1 MAKELPKRS
10 EVKEEYTWD
19 LSAMFV
25 SKEAWEEQLAVCQ
38 SLTGELEA
46 FEGKVTA
53 SAKNLLTVLE
63 KSADAEQKLEL
74 AFSYAE
80 RLFDQDQK
88 NTAHQAM
95 SQRMHTLYTDYSS
108 RTAFIVPEILAADT
122 ELLEQYLNEE
132 PELALYRGQIQEI
145 QRRKAHSLSSEM
157 EKLVAM
163 TGEMAQVP
171 VQVFSIISNA
181 DMAYPQITDENGE
194 TVRLSHGNFVPLE
207 ESADRRVRKDA
218 FENFYSVYR
227 QFANTLAGLYNG
239 QVKQQIFYAKARNY
253 PSTLEAAVDANNVP
267 SKVYYNLVE
276 TVNKNMD
283 KMHRYVRLRKKCLGV
298 DELHMYDIYTPMI
311 ADVAKKIPFEEA
323 KETVLKALA
332 PLGEDY
338 VSKVKEGF
346 EGRWLDVYENEGK
359 RSGAYSAGA
368 YGAHPY
374 VLLNHNDTL
383 DNMFTLAHE
392 MGHAMHSYYS
402 NENQPYI
409 YAGYKIFV
417 AEVASTCNEI
427 LLMEY
432 LLANTED
439 QKERA
444 YLLNHY
450 ENQPY
455 IYAGYKIFVAEVAS
469 TCNEILLME
478 YLLANT
484 EDQKERAY
492 LLNHYLDSFK
502 GTVYR
507 QTMFAEYEMRSNAM
521 VENGENLTAENL
533 CALYLELN
541 KKYYG
546 PDMVSDEDQTM
557 FAEYE
562 MRSNAMV
569 ENGENLTA
577 ENLCALYLELNKK
590 YYGPDM
596 VSDEEISYEWARIP
610 HFYNDFYVYQ
620 YATSFSAAVAIA
632 HEILEKGAPAVERYK
647 EFLSGGCSKS
657 PVELLKMVGIN
668 MEEATPI
675 QNALDVFGE
684 VLDEIETLI

>member
-25 SKEAWEEQLAVCQ
+25 SKEAWEEQLAACQ

-53 SAKNLLTVLE
+53 SAENLLTVLE

-95 SQRMHTLYTDYSS
+95 SQRMYTLYTDYSS

-122 ELLEQYLNEE
+122 DLLEQYLNEE
-132 PELALYRGQIQEI
+132 PELALYRGQIREI
-145 QRRKAHSLSSEM
+145 QRRKAHSLSAEM

-171 VQVFSIISNA
+171 DQVFSIISNA
-181 DMAYPQITDENGE
+181 DMVYPQITDENGE

-218 FENFYSVYR
+218 FENFYSVYK

-346 EGRWLDVYENEGK
+346 ESRWLDVYENEGK

-368 YGAHPY
+368 YGTHPY

-402 NENQPYI
+402 N
-409 YAGYKIFV
+409 
-417 AEVASTCNEI
+417 
-427 LLMEY
+427 
-432 LLANTED
+432 
-439 QKERA
+439 
-444 YLLNHY
+444 

-546 PDMVSDEDQTM
+546 PDMVSDE
-557 FAEYE
+557 
-562 MRSNAMV
+562 
-569 ENGENLTA
+569 
-577 ENLCALYLELNKK
+577 
-590 YYGPDM
+590 
-596 VSDEEISYEWARIP
+596 EISYEWARIP
-610 HFYNDFYVYQ
+610 HFYYNFYVYQ

>member
-25 SKEAWEEQLAVCQ
+25 SKEAWEEQLSACRT
-38 SLTGELEA
+38 LTGELEA

-53 SAKNLLTVLE
+53 SAENLLAVLE

-95 SQRMHTLYTDYSS
+95 SQRMYTLYTDYSS

-122 ELLEQYLNEE
+122 DLLEQYIKEK
-132 PELALYRGQIQEI
+132 PALALYRGQIQEI

-171 VQVFSIISNA
+171 DQVFSIISNA
-181 DMAYPQITDENGE
+181 DMVYPQITDENGE

-338 VSKVKEGF
+338 VAKVKEGF
-346 EGRWLDVYENEGK
+346 ESRWLDVYENEGK

-368 YGAHPY
+368 YGAHPF

-450 ENQPY
+450 
-455 IYAGYKIFVAEVAS
+455 
-469 TCNEILLME
+469 
-478 YLLANT
+478 
-484 EDQKERAY
+484 
-492 LLNHYLDSFK
+492 LDSFK

-507 QTMFAEYEMRSNAM
+507 QTMFAEYENALQC
-521 VENGENLTAENL
+521 NGGKRREPDSGQSL
-533 CALYLELN
+533 CA
-541 KKYYG
+541 
-546 PDMVSDEDQTM
+546 VSGT
-557 FAEYE
+557 
-562 MRSNAMV
+562 
-569 ENGENLTA
+569 
-577 ENLCALYLELNKK
+577 
-590 YYGPDM
+590 
-596 VSDEEISYEWARIP
+596 
-610 HFYNDFYVYQ
+610 
-620 YATSFSAAVAIA
+620 
-632 HEILEKGAPAVERYK
+632 
-647 EFLSGGCSKS
+647 
-657 PVELLKMVGIN
+657 
-668 MEEATPI
+668 
-675 QNALDVFGE
+675 
-684 VLDEIETLI
+684 

>member
-25 SKEAWEEQLAVCQ
+25 SKEAWEEQLAACQ

-53 SAKNLLTVLE
+53 SAENLLAVLE

-95 SQRMHTLYTDYSS
+95 SQRMYTLYTDYSS

-122 ELLEQYLNEE
+122 DLLEQYIKEKPALT
-132 PELALYRGQIQEI
+132 LYRGQIQEI

-171 VQVFSIISNA
+171 DQVFSIISNA
-181 DMAYPQITDENGE
+181 DMVYPQITDENGE

-207 ESADRRVRKDA
+207 ECADRRVRKDA
-218 FENFYSVYR
+218 FENFYSVYK

-338 VSKVKEGF
+338 VAKVKEGF
-346 EGRWLDVYENEGK
+346 ESRWLDVYENEGK

-368 YGAHPY
+368 YGAHPF

-402 NENQPYI
+402 NE
-409 YAGYKIFV
+409 K
-417 AEVASTCNEI
+417 
-427 LLMEY
+427 
-432 LLANTED
+432 
-439 QKERA
+439 
-444 YLLNHY
+444 
-450 ENQPY
+450 QPY

-546 PDMVSDEDQTM
+546 PDMVSDE
-557 FAEYE
+557 
-562 MRSNAMV
+562 
-569 ENGENLTA
+569 
-577 ENLCALYLELNKK
+577 
-590 YYGPDM
+590 
-596 VSDEEISYEWARIP
+596 EISYEWARIP
-610 HFYNDFYVYQ
+610 HFYYNFYVYQ

>member
-25 SKEAWEEQLAVCQ
+25 SKEAWEEQLAACQ

-145 QRRKAHSLSSEM
+145 QRRKAHSLSAEM

-171 VQVFSIISNA
+171 DQVFSIISNA
-181 DMAYPQITDENGE
+181 DMVYPQITDENGE

-218 FENFYSVYR
+218 FENFYSVYK

-450 ENQPY
+450 
-455 IYAGYKIFVAEVAS
+455 
-469 TCNEILLME
+469 
-478 YLLANT
+478 
-484 EDQKERAY
+484 
-492 LLNHYLDSFK
+492 LDSFK

-507 QTMFAEYEMRSNAM
+507 
-521 VENGENLTAENL
+521 
-533 CALYLELN
+533 
-541 KKYYG
+541 
-546 PDMVSDEDQTM
+546 QTM

-610 HFYNDFYVYQ
+610 HFYYNFYVYQ

>member
-1 MAKELPKRS
+1 MMAKELPKRS

-132 PELALYRGQIQEI
+132 PELALYRGQIKEI
-145 QRRKAHSLSSEM
+145 QRRKAHSLSAEM

-298 DELHMYDIYTPMI
+298 DELHMYDIYTPII

-346 EGRWLDVYENEGK
+346 ESRWLDVYENEGK

-368 YGAHPY
+368 YGTHPY

-402 NENQPYI
+402 N
-409 YAGYKIFV
+409 
-417 AEVASTCNEI
+417 
-427 LLMEY
+427 
-432 LLANTED
+432 
-439 QKERA
+439 
-444 YLLNHY
+444 

-546 PDMVSDEDQTM
+546 PDMVSDE
-557 FAEYE
+557 
-562 MRSNAMV
+562 
-569 ENGENLTA
+569 
-577 ENLCALYLELNKK
+577 
-590 YYGPDM
+590 
-596 VSDEEISYEWARIP
+596 EISYEWARIP
-610 HFYNDFYVYQ
+610 HFYYNFYVYQ